1 MFHYL
6 NEGTGEACAGH
17 VKLIAELNDRCN
29 CDPLVSPENL
39 GAVPPIGFNNVMV
52 TSYYKP

>member
-39 GAVPPIGFNNVMV
+39 GAVPPIGSNNVMV